1 MPTQIQIRRGTAA
14 AWTAANPTLAEGELG
29 VELDTSKFKI
39 GTGSTAWT
47 SLAYATGP
55 SGPSGAAST
64 VPGATGPSGAAST
77 VPGPTGP
84 TGAASTVAGPTGPTG
99 AASTVP
105 GPTGATGAASTVAGP
120 TGPSGPSGAASTVA
134 GPTGPTGPSGA
145 ASTVPGPTGATGAG
159 GYSVLTGVVAPTT
172 EGVNGD
178 FFINTATSTIY
189 GPKAAGAWPSGVL
202 LVGPTGPTGAAST
215 VPGPTGPTGAASTV
229 AGPTGPTGAASTV
242 PGPTGPTGPSGA
254 ASTVPGAT
262 GASGA
267 AGYAVLSGVV
277 APTAEGVNGD
287 FFIDT
292 ATSTIY
298 GPKAAGSWPSG
309 VLLVGP
315 TGPTGAASTVPGP
328 TGPTGAASTVAGP
341 TGPTGAA
348 STVPGPTGPT
358 GPSGAASTV
367 AGPTG
372 PTGAAGATGASG
384 SGASITAEM
393 TPMTTERT
401 TTSGT
406 FADVTSASVTY
417 TVVSATYLYIGYS
430 FEMKDSSGSSPESAV
445 QVLAGSTVLNATYV
459 GAAAAYVTLSTP
471 QTTYGVYN
479 GFALVP
485 AAVVGTGSQTFKF
498 RFRTAPVLYGITTT
512 AYVKNCYLTI
522 QSI

>member
-105 GPTGATGAASTVAGP
+105 GPTG
-120 TGPSGPSGAASTVA
+120 
-134 GPTGPTGPSGA
+134 PTGPSGA
-145 ASTVPGPTGATGAG
+145 ASTVPGATGASG
-159 GYSVLTGVVAPTT
+159 AAGYAVLSGVVAPTA

-178 FFINTATSTIY
+178 FFIDTATSTIY
-189 GPKAAGAWPSGVL
+189 GPKAAGSWPSGVL

-401 TTSGT
+401 TTSST